1 MSERVLRGSR
11 LGTSSYEDDREI
23 SPAPRQRVAY
33 QCPDGHQFELP
44 FSAEAEVPPV
54 WECTRCGVEAVRVDG
69 EEPVAKHIKPP
80 RTHWDM
86 LLERRSRDELE
97 ELLSE
102 RLELLRSGQIGP
114 EHLHRKVPE
123 QKKPRQRKSA

>member
-11 LGTSSYEDDREI
+11 LGTSSYEDDRDI
-23 SPAPRQRVAY
+23 APAPRQHVAY
-33 QCPDGHQFELP
+33 QCPHEHRFELP
-44 FSAEAEVPPV
+44 FSTEAEIPPV
-54 WECTRCGVEAVRVDG
+54 WECVRCGAEAHRVDG
-69 EEPVAKHIKPP
+69 EQPEAKPVKPP

-86 LLERRSRDELE
+86 LMERRSRDELE

-114 EHLHRKVPE
+114 EHLHRSPAGGGKG
-123 QKKPRQRKSA
+123 RSRRTA